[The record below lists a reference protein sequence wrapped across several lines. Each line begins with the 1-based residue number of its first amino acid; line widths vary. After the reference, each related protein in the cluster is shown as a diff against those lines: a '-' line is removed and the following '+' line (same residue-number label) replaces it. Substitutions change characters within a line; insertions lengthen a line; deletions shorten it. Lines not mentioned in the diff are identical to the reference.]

1 MKKVILPLLAA
12 ASLVSIADE
21 TLYTDNFKRPTWRV
35 INTKNFASAEKGV
48 IQLTDSKP
56 YFRAL
61 AGEQPFG
68 AKFKFS
74 IERVDEGSYKLG
86 FVIYPIGKSKKIIKV
101 ESKELTGKGEFTVEL
116 PARSN
121 ALGMTIQGP
130 GKYRN
135 PQLVRIVD
143 PSYRL
148 EADPPYQLVSGKAK
162 PVGFVLYHNEKEVPD
177 AHIREDG
184 LEAVHPESGATV
196 QAFVDQGDPAP
207 FDAIAKQIKIEK
219 PVSILYLG
227 DSLTHFSIGRN
238 HVDKVGYFLNKFNP
252 DKVKVWNYA
261 CGGDDIERVVQRLH
275 GTARGRWKNRYHDLW
290 ARKYDWAIVFLGH
303 NDTKASSATGYKDP
317 MVPPA
322 KQKAAYQELIG
333 ELKKRGITRIIL
345 FSSTSSNYDVCK
357 QNAAKI
363 KDRIH
368 SRFGDPVHQEAFNRV
383 LQELAKEN
391 NLEYL
396 DLYTG
401 MKALPD
407 KASLLKPTDGVHLSD
422 KGHDYVALKTL
433 EYLKENK
440 R

>member
-1 MKKVILPLLAA
+1 MKKIIMPLLAA

-21 TLYTDNFKRPTWRV
+21 TLYTDNFKQMTWRV
-35 INTKNFASAEKGV
+35 INTKNFATAENKV
-48 IQLTDSKP
+48 LLLTDSKP

-86 FVIYPIGKSKKIIKV
+86 FVVYPIGGKIIKV
-101 ESKELTGKGEFTVEL
+101 QSPELTGKGEFTIEL
-116 PARSN
+116 PARSK

-130 GKYRN
+130 GKYKN
-135 PQLVRIVD
+135 PQLVRIID

-148 EADPPYQLVSGKAK
+148 EADPQYQLVSGKAK

-177 AHIREDG
+177 ARIRENG
-184 LEAVHPESGATV
+184 LEAAHPESGATA
-196 QAFVDQGDPAP
+196 QAYVDQGDPAP

-227 DSLTHFSIGRN
+227 DSLTHYDIGHN

-290 ARKYDWAIVFLGH
+290 ARQYDWAIVFLGH
-303 NDTKASSATGYKDP
+303 NDTKASSANNFKEAL
-317 MVPPA
+317 VPPA

-333 ELKKRGITRIIL
+333 ELKKKGITRIIL
-345 FSSTSSNYDVCK
+345 FSSSSSNFELCK
-357 QNAAKI
+357 QNSAKLQ
-363 KDRIH
+363 RIH
-368 SRFGDPVHQEAFNRV
+368 NRFGDPVHQEAFNQV
-383 LQELAKEN
+383 LQDLAKEN
-391 NLEYL
+391 GLEYM
-396 DLYTG
+396 DLYTD

-407 KASLLKPTDGVHLSD
+407 KASLLKSSDGVHLSA

-433 EYLKENK
+433 EYLNK
-440 R
+440 TQK